1 MKTQLNKIV
10 KGMSIK
16 NNKGHYSEVT
26 FASEK
31 RNSVILADGSRYG
44 YNYALELQK

>member
-1 MKTQLNKIV
+1 MKTITTIK

-16 NNKGHYSEVT
+16 NNKGHYSEVA

-31 RNSVILADGSRYG
+31 RNSVILSDGSRYG
-44 YNYALELQK
+44 YKFAIELQK